1 MWATDYP
8 HPDSTWP
15 HSQDVILHALPTTS
29 RSKRTRLMIGG
40 NAARLYGL

>member
-15 HSQDVILHALPTTS
+15 ESQRVIREHFEGVDADDM
-29 RSKRTRLMIGG
+29 RAIVGG

>member
-15 HSQDVILHALPTTS
+15 HSQDVIETHFRDVPIDEA
-29 RSKRTRLMIGG
+29 RLMIGG